1 MLRST
6 CSKCPNKFRTD
17 LEGERL
23 LSLMKHALDT
33 TGPDLP
39 GVWVGI
45 SSSATADDRKHH
57 LPVGGEDIL
66 KASVRQRRVVR
77 RVAHQQPRLVGIRHQ
92 DESVALLQ

>member
-1 MLRST
+1 ML
-6 CSKCPNKFRTD
+6 KKFQTD

-23 LSLMKHALDT
+23 LSLTKHALDAT
-33 TGPDLP
+33 RPDLP
-39 GVWVGI
+39 GVRVGI

-66 KASVRQRRVVR
+66 KAGVRQRRVVR

-92 DESVALLQ
+92 DEGIALLQ